1 MSYNKYESFQ
11 SSFDLD
17 EIKEWIVY
25 WLKKSFPWISDSV
38 IEKNIAFIE
47 LLNEYKW
54 PSFRWLYPF
63 LNNKWYDVLSINL
76 DNWNEKSFS
85 DDIIKWVKSWA
96 ILIWFKNFIEN
107 YWTDKQKVL
116 TYSVLVKKKSRID
129 FEAIK
134 NKISELLSWKKLSTD
149 SL

>member
-17 EIKEWIVY
+17 EIKVWIIY
-25 WLKKSFPWISDSV
+25 WLKESFPWISDSV

-54 PSFRWLYPF
+54 PSFRWIYPF
-63 LNNKWYDVLSINL
+63 LDSKWYDVLSINL
-76 DNWNEKSFS
+76 DNWNSKSFS
-85 DDIIKWVKSWA
+85 DDIIKWVKSWS

-116 TYSVLVKKKSRID
+116 TYSVLAKKKSKID
-129 FEAIK
+129 FETIK
-134 NKISELLSWKKLSTD
+134 NKMSELLSWKKLSTD